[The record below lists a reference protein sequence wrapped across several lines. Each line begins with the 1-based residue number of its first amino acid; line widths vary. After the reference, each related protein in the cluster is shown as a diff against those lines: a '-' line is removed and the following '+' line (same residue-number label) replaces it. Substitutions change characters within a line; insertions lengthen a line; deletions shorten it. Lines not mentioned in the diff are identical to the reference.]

1 MPLGNQSQTVHGG
14 VTLDGQTCHM
24 AAGKAKDRPFII
36 YLNKLKEQFGKAAII
51 VDNVAH
57 RSSGRVRRY
66 PEENDDFVD

>member
-1 MPLGNQSQTVHGG
+1 
-14 VTLDGQTCHM
+14 M